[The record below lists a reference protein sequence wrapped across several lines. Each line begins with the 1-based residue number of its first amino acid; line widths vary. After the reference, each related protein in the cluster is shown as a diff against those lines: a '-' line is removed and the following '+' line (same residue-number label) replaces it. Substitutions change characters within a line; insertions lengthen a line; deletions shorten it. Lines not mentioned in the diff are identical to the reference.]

1 MMKVVLS
8 AALASLLAVFSVN
21 AAEEPVVIGDV
32 VMPAVES
39 SAAFQ
44 NVQKKVGKWEGK
56 MTQGAT
62 GKVIDVSYEWRVTSG
77 GNTITETLVEDGVEM
92 LTTYAD
98 RNGEL
103 VVKHYCALGT
113 QPVFKVSSLT
123 ETELAIALDESAN
136 DLHAE
141 HESFVTSMKW
151 TTEESDSD
159 TMMFTATVMLDGQPS
174 EISALLKRVE

>member
-1 MMKVVLS
+1 MKV
-8 AALASLLAVFSVN
+8 AFITALASLLGVFSVN

-44 NVQKKVGKWEGK
+44 KVQKKVGKWEGK

-77 GNTITETLVEDGVEM
+77 GKTITETLVEDGVEM

-113 QPVFKVSSLT
+113 QPVFKVSNLS
-123 ETELAIALDESAN
+123 ETELVLALDESAN

-174 EISALLKRVE
+174 ENSALLKRVQ

>member
-1 MMKVVLS
+1 MMKVALIPM
-8 AALASLLAVFSVN
+8 LASLLGVSSLN

-44 NVQKKVGKWEGK
+44 KVQKKVGKWEGK

-77 GNTITETLVEDGVEM
+77 GKTITETVVEDGVEM

-103 VVKHYCALGT
+103 VV
-113 QPVFKVSSLT
+113 
-123 ETELAIALDESAN
+123 
-136 DLHAE
+136 
-141 HESFVTSMKW
+141 
-151 TTEESDSD
+151 
-159 TMMFTATVMLDGQPS
+159 
-174 EISALLKRVE
+174 

>member
-1 MMKVVLS
+1 MRVVLI
-8 AALASLLAVFSVN
+8 AALASLLVVFSLN

-32 VMPAVES
+32 VMPAAES

-44 NVQKKVGKWEGK
+44 MVQKKVGKWEGK

-62 GKVIDVSYEWRVTSG
+62 GKIINVSYEWRVTSG
-77 GNTITETLVEDGVEM
+77 GKTITETLVEDGVEM

-113 QPVFKVSSLT
+113 QPVFKVSNLS

-136 DLHAE
+136 DLSAE
-141 HESFVTSMKW
+141 HESFVTSMRW

-174 EISALLKRVE
+174 ENLALLKRVQ